1 LEGNWTVIKFD
12 PINFIIN
19 NPHKDLVSLGTLT
32 HENCILKSFSF
43 WAVISIK
50 GVYVSNNSYELNSM
64 PKEMTTKLNDSN
76 CGHQLDFIDM
86 VVKSPEEIE
95 LEKEEIER
103 KNISKKDFSA
113 EEIIDIQSL
122 NELEKKNKEL
132 KEETVRR
139 SRDNFRISRRSNEST
154 SKKKTYDKIDYDF
167 KEVQNEILKKNVKK
181 N

>member
-1 LEGNWTVIKFD
+1 
-12 PINFIIN
+12 
-19 NPHKDLVSLGTLT
+19 
-32 HENCILKSFSF
+32 
-43 WAVISIK
+43 
-50 GVYVSNNSYELNSM
+50 M

-76 CGHQLDFIDM
+76 CCHQLDFIDM

-103 KNISKKDFSA
+103 KNIFKKDFSA

-167 KEVQNEILKKNVKK
+167 KEVQNEILKKNVKIYFVLFYFTLK
-181 N
+181 KYKKKFFSSKQNL